1 MIDHPS
7 WRLKFGLVCLL
18 VCLSITSYFQRTSMS
33 IAGPGIAREFSLTE
47 TELGS
52 VYSAFLLGY
61 TLLMIPGG
69 WLADRLG
76 ARNVLGLVAVATAA
90 FTAGTA
96 LVGLGPL
103 GGASA
108 AFVLLVIFRCALG
121 VSTAPLYPAAAR
133 MNSNRIPAGNRA
145 LVQGWIAAGAGIG
158 GALSPFL
165 FPLIIA
171 RRGWR
176 FAFAATGA
184 ATLVVALSWFLVTR
198 TEATVSGLTQE
209 RSRPK
214 TSWKS
219 LLSNRQLILIT
230 LSYLLTC
237 YFEYIFFYWTYY
249 YLGEIRHASA
259 SQSAIFT
266 SILFLAW
273 TILAPVGGRV
283 SDALSTRHGWQA
295 RRLTPIL
302 GLVLSAAVTVLGI
315 ELTNLTASA
324 LMLALALGFAAATD
338 ASFWAA
344 AIEVGGRQSG
354 AAGGIL
360 NTGGNLGGLIAPV
373 LTPWIAAR
381 YGWSGGLY
389 FGCFIVLVG
398 ASLWL
403 VISPTKTALD
413 KSFECETLNHI

>member
-1 MIDHPS
+1 
-7 WRLKFGLVCLL
+7 
-18 VCLSITSYFQRTSMS
+18 MS
-33 IAGPGIAREFSLTE
+33 IAGPGMAREFGFTE

-52 VYSAFLLGY
+52 IYSAFLLGY

-90 FTAGTA
+90 FTSATAIAGF
-96 LVGLGPL
+96 GPL
-103 GGASA
+103 GGGSA
-108 AFVLLVIFRCALG
+108 AFVSLVSIRCALG

-133 MNSNRIPAGNRA
+133 MNASRMPAGSRA

-165 FPLIIA
+165 FPLVIA
-171 RRGWR
+171 RWGWR

-198 TEATVSGLTQE
+198 SDAPLSDATQA

-214 TSWKS
+214 APWRS

-230 LSYLLTC
+230 LSYLATC

-259 SQSAIFT
+259 RQSATFT

-273 TILAPVGGRV
+273 MVLAPVGGRV
-283 SDALSTRHGWQA
+283 SDALSRRWGGQRG
-295 RRLTPIL
+295 RRLTPIV
-302 GLVLSAAVTVLGI
+302 GLVLSAVVTVI
-315 ELTNLTASA
+315 AIALTNTTASA
-324 LMLALALGFAAATD
+324 LMLALALGLAAATD
-338 ASFWAA
+338 ASFWVA

-381 YGWSGGLY
+381 YGWSEGLY

-398 ASLWL
+398 AALWFFL
-403 VISPTKTALD
+403 SPTKAALD
-413 KSFECETLNHI
+413 ESFEFKTLNHIW